1 MAKRIILF
9 AALALVLLCALL
21 PAQVSHVFG
30 ALDVANAW
38 TGIQNFVNG
47 FTYNGGAPSG
57 NYMRGN
63 GTAFVSYTI
72 QQSDLPSTSTQTIAY
87 GTVALPTTAISSG
100 GYTLCSSSSCSG
112 GTFTTSGG
120 TIANVATSDNVLYT
134 PNSDPTGVTGYG
146 ISSSGA
152 VLSVYCWAT
161 SGGVSCKVGNST
173 SSSITPGSLTLNWR
187 VTR

>member
-1 MAKRIILF
+1 MKKAGEFIVLVVALF
-9 AALALVLLCALL
+9 LSVCFGAWLGTRPAV
-21 PAQVSHVFG
+21 AQVSHVFG

-72 QQSDLPSTSTQTIAY
+72 QQSDLPSSSIQSIASGTAALGTS
-87 GTVALPTTAISSG
+87 AISSG
-100 GYTLCSSSSCSG
+100 SCASVVSVAGSG
-112 GTFTTSGG
+112 ILTTD
-120 TIANVATSDNVLYT
+120 TIKYT
-134 PNSDPTGVTGYG
+134 PNGDPTGVTGYG
-146 ISSSGA
+146 VSSSGA
-152 VLSVYCWAT
+152 VLTVYAYPT
-161 SGGVSCKVGNST
+161 AGYANFKVCNST
-173 SSSITPGSLTLNWR
+173 SGSITPGSLTLNWE

>member
-1 MAKRIILF
+1 MKRAIQILGLI
-9 AALALVLLCALL
+9 ALAIFALRAVL

-38 TGIQNFVNG
+38 TGVQNFVNG

-72 QQSDLPSTSTQTIAY
+72 QQSDLPSTSTQTIAS
-87 GTVALPTTAISSG
+87 GTVSLGTSAISSG
-100 GYTLCSSSSCSG
+100 SCASVVQLSNSNIL
-112 GTFTTSGG
+112 TTD
-120 TIANVATSDNVLYT
+120 TIKYT
-134 PNSDPTGVTGYG
+134 PNADPTSITGYG
-146 ISSSGA
+146 VSSSGA
-152 VLSVYCWAT
+152 VLSVYAYPT
-161 SGGVSCKVGNST
+161 AGYANFKVCNST
-173 SSSITPGSLTLNWR
+173 SSSITPGSMTLNVE

>member
-1 MAKRIILF
+1 MKRAGLL
-9 AALALVLLCALL
+9 AALVLVLLCALL

-72 QQSDLPSTSTQTIAY
+72 QQSDLPSTSTQTISS
-87 GTVALPTTAISSG
+87 GTATLGTSAISSG
-100 GYTLCSSSSCSG
+100 SCASVVSVGGSG
-112 GTFTTSGG
+112 IATTDV
-120 TIANVATSDNVLYT
+120 IHYT
-134 PNSDPTGVTGYG
+134 PNADPTGVTGYG
-146 ISSSGA
+146 ASSSGA
-152 VLSVYCWAT
+152 VLSVYAYPT
-161 SGGVSCKVGNST
+161 ANYANFKVCNST
-173 SSSITPGSLTLNWR
+173 ASSITPGSLTLNWR